1 MSIHKRTYKKANGTV
16 STYYLAIVKL
26 RGLKPITKQFE
37 RKVDAE
43 HWERSQRVQLASDS
57 SESVQNAHMSFEE
70 LGKRWFETYALKSLE
85 HSTNFRYDGIFRN
98 YLIPA
103 FGRTRLSEIQPL
115 RVEHWLTSMTS
126 GTDALS
132 PKTAN
137 NMLGLLKKMLSDAV
151 RWGFVKFNAIACVK
165 ALSEGQQ
172 EFQFWTISEAQSYL
186 QAIKGSDL
194 DFYHGVALALYT
206 GMRLGEIQALK
217 WDSVDFRMR
226 QIIVRRTYC
235 LKSNKAKEWTKT
247 KRVRRIPINES
258 LLEIL
263 LTLKKNARSD
273 EVLPD
278 FPFHH
283 ASRTLKRTAREFGIK
298 AIRFHDLRHS
308 FASNFI
314 MRGGDIYKLQK
325 LLGHSSVQMTERYAH
340 LSPEHLKD
348 ATSILDFGTKNAE
361 NVLALAKSG

>member
-1 MSIHKRTYKKANGTV
+1 MSIHKRSYKKANGTV
-16 STYYLAIVKL
+16 SIYYLAIVKL
-26 RGLKPITKQFE
+26 RGLKPITKHFE
-37 RKVDAE
+37 RKIDAE
-43 HWERSQRVQLASDS
+43 HWERTQRVQLAQDS
-57 SESVQNAHMSFEE
+57 SESVQNAQMSFEE
-70 LGKRWFETYALKSLE
+70 LGKRWFETYALKNLE

-98 YLIPA
+98 YLVPA
-103 FGRTRLSEIQPL
+103 FGKTRLSEIQPL
-115 RVEHWLTSMTS
+115 RVEHWLTSITS
-126 GTDALS
+126 GIDALS

-172 EFQFWTISEAQSYL
+172 EFQFWTIDEAQGYL
-186 QAIKGSDL
+186 RAIRDQ
-194 DFYHGVALALYT
+194 DRIFYHGVAVALYT
-206 GMRLGEIQALK
+206 GLRLGEIQALK
-217 WDSVDFRMR
+217 WDSVDFGMW

-263 LTLKKNARSD
+263 LTLKQKSKSE
-273 EVLPD
+273 EVMPD

-283 ASRTLKRTAREFGIK
+283 ASRTFKQTAREFGIK
-298 AIRFHDLRHS
+298 PIRFHDLRHI
-308 FASNFI
+308 FASNFM

-325 LLGHSSVQMTERYAH
+325 LLGHSSVQMTDY
-340 LSPEHLKD
+340 
-348 ATSILDFGTKNAE
+348 
-361 NVLALAKSG
+361 